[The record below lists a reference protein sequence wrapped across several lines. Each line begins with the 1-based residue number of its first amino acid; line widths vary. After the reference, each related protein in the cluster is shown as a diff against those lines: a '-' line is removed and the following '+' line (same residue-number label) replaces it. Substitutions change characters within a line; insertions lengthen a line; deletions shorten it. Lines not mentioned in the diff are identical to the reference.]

1 MKTGI
6 KTDDLQRFIDLLAA
20 RANEARAN
28 EARANEA
35 RASEDTMA
43 VSEQRGEDGTKELFL
58 TIENTVEDRV
68 RAYTRMLRK
77 KQVLR
82 KSREG

>member
-1 MKTGI
+1 MKPEI
-6 KTDDLQRFIDLLAA
+6 MSEDIQRFIDLLNA

-35 RASEDTMA
+35 RANEGTTT

-68 RAYTRMLRK
+68 RAYTRLLRK
-77 KQVLR
+77 NQVLR
-82 KSREG
+82 KSRGR

>member
-1 MKTGI
+1 MKPEI
-6 KTDDLQRFIDLLAA
+6 ISEDIQRFIDLLNA

-28 EARANEA
+28 EG
-35 RASEDTMA
+35 TTT

-68 RAYTRMLRK
+68 RAYTRLLRK

-82 KSREG
+82 KSHGG

>member
-1 MKTGI
+1 MKPHI
-6 KTDDLQRFIDLLAA
+6 RTDDLRRFIDLLNA
-20 RANEARAN
+20 RANEAKANAEGAN
-28 EARANEA
+28 EGATAL
-35 RASEDTMA
+35 
-43 VSEQRGEDGTKELFL
+43 SEQQGEDGTKELFL

-68 RAYTRMLRK
+68 RAYTRLLRK

>member
-1 MKTGI
+1 M

-20 RANEARAN
+20 RANEG
-28 EARANEA
+28 
-35 RASEDTMA
+35 TMA
-43 VSEQRGEDGTKELFL
+43 VGEQRGEDGMKELFL

-68 RAYTRMLRK
+68 RAYTRLLRK

-82 KSREG
+82 KSRS

>member
-1 MKTGI
+1 MKSQI

-20 RANEARAN
+20 KANEARAG
-28 EARANEA
+28 EG
-35 RASEDTMA
+35 TIA
-43 VSEQRGEDGTKELFL
+43 VGEQRGEDGTQELFL

-68 RAYTRMLRK
+68 RAYTRLLRK

-82 KSREG
+82 QSREG